1 MAGVFF
7 YNGDWYDESPRVTGP
22 MDHAFW
28 MSSTVFDG
36 ARSFQGM
43 APDLDKHCARLARS
57 ARALGF
63 EPTMETEEVLDLCTQ
78 AVRKLPKESELYIR
92 PMYFARGGFIDPEP
106 DSAEFILAVY
116 DSPMPDASGF
126 SAHFAKE
133 RRPAR
138 DMAPTD
144 AKASCLYPNSGRA
157 IAAARKAGFDN
168 AILMDANDNVA
179 EFATAN
185 IWIAKDGVLF
195 TPAATGCFLAGITRE
210 RVKILAEAAGI
221 EVQESFMSRE
231 DVMNADEIFNSGN
244 FGKIMPVTRIED
256 RELQPGPVAA
266 KLRNMY
272 MEFARDSQLF

>member
-63 EPTMETEEVLDLCTQ
+63 EPTMETGEVLDLCTQ

-157 IAAARKAGFDN
+157 VAAARKAGFDN

-221 EVQESFMSRE
+221 EVQETFMSRE

-244 FGKIMPVTRIED
+244 FGKIMPVTRIEN

-266 KLRNMY
+266 KLRKMY

>member
-22 MDHAFW
+22 MDHSFW
-28 MSSTVFDG
+28 MASTVFDG

-57 ARALGF
+57 AKALGF
-63 EPTMETEEVLDLCTQ
+63 EPTMETAEVIDLCKQ
-78 AVRKLPKESELYIR
+78 AARKLPKESELYIR

-126 SAHFAKE
+126 SAHFAAE

-179 EFATAN
+179 EFATSN
-185 IWIAKDGVLF
+185 IWTVKDGVAF

-210 RVKILAEAAGI
+210 RVKILAKAAGI
-221 EVQESFMSRE
+221 EVQETFMSRD

-256 RELQPGPVAA
+256 RELQPGPVAK
-266 KLRNMY
+266 KLRKMY
-272 MEFARDSQLF
+272 MDFARESQLF